1 MFFCTVKFSI
11 SSTFMNFF
19 HPPSGAHFWTIYTG
33 VTVHSK
39 YSKCHKKWE
48 KIFSMPKNPLKPIYG
63 QYVVGLEP
71 FGTFKSGFG
80 CYHRSI
86 LVLRVRKAVKM
97 GNFAYFSFL
106 DYQSSKSLVLWSRCV
121 WMGSYE
127 GDWSTLKPWSAEEA
141 RYGQNSP

>member
-1 MFFCTVKFSI
+1 MNTLFTIPIDQHFLWLPSSLITIHADNLPTLCT
-11 SSTFMNFF
+11 
-19 HPPSGAHFWTIYTG
+19 
-33 VTVHSK
+33 HSK

-80 CYHRSI
+80 CYHSSI

-106 DYQSSKSLVLWSRCV
+106 DYQSSKSLFLWSRCV

-127 GDWSTLKPWSAEEA
+127 GDWSTLKP
-141 RYGQNSP
+141 

>member
-1 MFFCTVKFSI
+1 MDYVAIKQ
-11 SSTFMNFF
+11 N
-19 HPPSGAHFWTIYTG
+19 TG
-33 VTVHSK
+33 ETYRQYFDRLLSHARLHLPKGHSK

-48 KIFSMPKNPLKPIYG
+48 KFFSMPKNPLKPIYG

-80 CYHRSI
+80 CYHSSI

-106 DYQSSKSLVLWSRCV
+106 DYQSSKSLFLWSRCV

-127 GDWSTLKPWSAEEA
+127 GDWSTLKP
-141 RYGQNSP
+141 

>member
-1 MFFCTVKFSI
+1 MECTDVKERTKNKLRIKIFLLI
-11 SSTFMNFF
+11 NIIN
-19 HPPSGAHFWTIYTG
+19 PLYTRNTVN
-33 VTVHSK
+33 VTRNG
-39 YSKCHKKWE
+39 KK
-48 KIFSMPKNPLKPIYG
+48 KFSMPKNPLKPIYG

-80 CYHRSI
+80 CYHSSI

-106 DYQSSKSLVLWSRCV
+106 DYQSSKSLFLWSRCV

-127 GDWSTLKPWSAEEA
+127 GDWSTLKP
-141 RYGQNSP
+141 